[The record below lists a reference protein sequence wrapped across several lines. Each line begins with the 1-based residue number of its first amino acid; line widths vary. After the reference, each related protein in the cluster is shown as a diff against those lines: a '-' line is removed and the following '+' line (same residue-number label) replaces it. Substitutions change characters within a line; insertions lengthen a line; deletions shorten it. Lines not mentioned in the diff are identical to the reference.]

1 MTLQSSFATVCVLEI
16 KIPQLKKTICRHVIN
31 TNFTESKQWLH
42 LPRKELPKLNNGT
55 DRKVSKTRNFGWIY
69 LLIRKPA
76 FFGLHSLQLM
86 PYCDKK
92 KINK

>member
-1 MTLQSSFATVCVLEI
+1 MTLQFSFATVCVLEI

-55 DRKVSKTRNFGWIY
+55 DRMDLPLDREASVLWPSQPSTYAI
-69 LLIRKPA
+69 L
-76 FFGLHSLQLM
+76 
-86 PYCDKK
+86 
-92 KINK
+92 